1 MSIMDLKNK
10 TSDVSSKIKELELK
24 KNSLVQ
30 ENNDLKTKVDELERK
45 NRTLEEKLEEKS
57 KSSKEL
63 EQEKLLLDSVVD
75 SRKAKTRQLEESSS
89 ELEKKLSDATHK
101 SLESD
106 QEKFILQ
113 EIVKT
118 EKSKKHQIQKK
129 YYISI
134 ALAGIILS
142 VVTTGFFYYESV
154 KNSETEQALTQSLR
168 TKEPLI
174 QNLKGDVLD
183 TWMAWRKAPS
193 TALFV
198 NIINAVEFPRDK
210 VDVVKNA
217 ILSEESIELDD
228 SLLHKGPKG
237 TTSIY
242 YKGWKGAL
250 EKAAQTNTEFYIPTK
265 IEVLENNQMGDVE
278 IELTNNKDSDG
289 YSGYT
294 NAIINNNRI
303 LKVHTTLYEVDK
315 LSNERLAALARHEF
329 GHALGLAHS
338 TAPED
343 LMAPV
348 IKTDYPFITDCT
360 IDAIDA
366 LYNGK
371 QKSQVECQK

>member
-45 NRTLEEKLEEKS
+45 NQTLEEKLEEKS

-63 EQEKLLLDSVVD
+63 EQEKLLLDSIVD
-75 SRKAKTRQLEESSS
+75 SRKAKTRQLEELSC
-89 ELEKKLSDATHK
+89 EFEKKLSDATHK

-183 TWMAWRKAPS
+183 TWMAWRKAPG

-237 TTSIY
+237 ITSIY

-250 EKAAQTNTEFYIPTK
+250 EKAAQTNTEFYIPAK

-294 NAIINNNRI
+294 NAIISNNRI
-303 LKVHTTLYEVDK
+303 LKVHTTLYEVNK
-315 LSNERLAALARHEF
+315 IGR
-329 GHALGLAHS
+329 AH
-338 TAPED
+338 
-343 LMAPV
+343 V
-348 IKTDYPFITDCT
+348 
-360 IDAIDA
+360 
-366 LYNGK
+366 
-371 QKSQVECQK
+371 